1 MASPRSHSTARAA
14 EERGLLVV
22 LALATVLAALVVA
35 AQAVAAGGA
44 QVKLGKTSLGS
55 VLVDAKG
62 RTLYMFTADKHG
74 KSACYGQCA
83 TYWPPLLAGSAAV
96 RGSGVEASLLGTTK
110 RRDGKL
116 QVTYHGRP
124 LYRFASDVKAGQTNG
139 EGINHF
145 GGLWWAVSRS
155 GAEVKKAAAPAST
168 TTTSSGG
175 GYGSGSSSGGGYGP

>member
-1 MASPRSHSTARAA
+1 MSSPRSHSTARAA
-14 EERGLLVV
+14 EERGRLLVV
-22 LALATVLAALVVA
+22 LALAAALAALVVA
-35 AQAVAAGGA
+35 TQAAAAGGV

-62 RTLYMFTADKHG
+62 RTLYLFTADKNG

-83 TYWPPLLAGSAAV
+83 KFWPPLLAGSAAV

-110 RRDGKL
+110 RRDGTL
-116 QVTYHGRP
+116 QVTYHGWP
-124 LYRFASDVKAGQTNG
+124 LYRFAPDVKAGQTAG

-155 GAEVKKAAAPAST
+155 GAEVKKAAPPASTT

-175 GYGSGSSSGGGYGP
+175 GYGNGYGP